1 MDNPL
6 PITLLEDTVLSAPGS
21 GAAVDVGMLRQ
32 VAKLRLDLV
41 ALTSGEELDVF
52 VETSPAGVAHWSQVA
67 RRSLDW
73 PGVHEVTVGPLQRF
87 VRVRWSFSGGGAA
100 TLGVTAKAHV
110 TYCTPRDIHR
120 FSVPAGALDCIPL
133 DEQLD
138 ACIAATD
145 EADGYVGGAYK
156 LPLKAWGDDL
166 RKATARIAGADLL
179 SARGIDPES
188 QDAVVFQREEAA
200 KEWLNRL
207 ANGRLAP
214 PGMVDQTP
222 ETFEGGSVVVSRPKR
237 GWW

>member
-1 MDNPL
+1 MANPL
-6 PITLLEDTVLSAPGS
+6 PITLLEATALSAPGS
-21 GAAVDVGMLRQ
+21 GSAVDVGPLRQ
-32 VAKLRLDLV
+32 IAKLRLDLV
-41 ALTSGEELDVF
+41 ALTAGEELDIF
-52 VETSPAGVAHWSQVA
+52 VETSPTGAAHWSQVA
-67 RRSLDW
+67 RHSLVA
-73 PGVHEVTVGPLQRF
+73 PGVQEVTVGPLQRF
-87 VRVRWSFSGGGAA
+87 VRVRWALSGGAA
-100 TLGVTAKAHV
+100 TLEVTGEAHV
-110 TYCTPRDIHR
+110 TYCVPRDIHR
-120 FSVPAGALDCIPL
+120 FSVPADALEPIPHE
-133 DEQLD
+133 DRLD
-138 ACIAATD
+138 ACLAATD

-156 LPLKAWGDDL
+156 LPLKAWGEDL

-188 QDAVVFQREEAA
+188 QDAVVFQREESA